1 MATNHYTPI
10 DRPTRRNWKA
20 RTALCGALAAG
31 LLLGPVAASSANAD
45 SGGPHESPPVAPPP
59 FDGAR
64 CHEHR
69 SGSKPF
75 DRSLPATQCSNKQA
89 GRRRLPTALSYSA
102 MNSNQC
108 SARSRRSTQLMMSA
122 FADTCEMSSIVDI
135 RLMSAYADIMIV
147 RTARDLGAAVR
158 DARLRQ
164 GWTQAEL
171 ADRIDVS
178 RQWVISLEQGKASAE
193 LGPALRAVAMLGMV
207 ANLVE
212 APTRDAGI
220 DLDRLLGDEP

>member
-1 MATNHYTPI
+1 
-10 DRPTRRNWKA
+10 
-20 RTALCGALAAG
+20 
-31 LLLGPVAASSANAD
+31 
-45 SGGPHESPPVAPPP
+45 
-59 FDGAR
+59 
-64 CHEHR
+64 
-69 SGSKPF
+69 
-75 DRSLPATQCSNKQA
+75 
-89 GRRRLPTALSYSA
+89 
-102 MNSNQC
+102 
-108 SARSRRSTQLMMSA
+108 MMSA